1 MIRQL
6 LDRSELQIILTG
18 SFAEVEIN
26 EQLLEG
32 LPKDRMINLSGKLNL
47 EELMEGIRNARLMI
61 TNIMGL
67 LHLADAQ
74 KTPVLGFF
82 CPFPPHTPVQ

>member
-26 EQLLEG
+26 EQFLEG
-32 LPKDRMINLSGKLNL
+32 LPKDRMINLSGKLNFIK
-47 EELMEGIRNARLMI
+47 LMEGIRNARLMI
-61 TNIMGL
+61 TNSLGP

-74 KTPVLGFF
+74 KTPLL
-82 CPFPPHTPVQ
+82 